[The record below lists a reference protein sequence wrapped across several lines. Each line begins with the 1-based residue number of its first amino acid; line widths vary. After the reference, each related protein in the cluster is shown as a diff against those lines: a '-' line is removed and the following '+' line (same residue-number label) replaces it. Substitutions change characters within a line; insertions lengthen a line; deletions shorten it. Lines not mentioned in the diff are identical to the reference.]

1 VRVESSVFVVINGA
15 LKVAHAEEP
24 HLNRNEAVQSP
35 NYVHD
40 KEVWDVLTF
49 CVWHEIV
56 VARVSADKEGNQVY
70 EPGHEG
76 KGEDGV
82 AELSVF
88 FALSDLAQH
97 VCGNYQVVGPCK

>member
-1 VRVESSVFVVINGA
+1 MRVESAVFVVINGA

-24 HLNRNEAVQSP
+24 HLNRNEAVHSP

-40 KEVWDVLTF
+40 KEVWDVFTLV
-49 CVWHEIV
+49 CPEIV
-56 VARVSADKEGNQVY
+56 VAGVSADKEGSQVY

-82 AELSVF
+82 AEPFVF
-88 FALSDLAQH
+88 VALSDLPQH
-97 VCGNYQVVGPCK
+97 VSGDYQVVGPRK

>member
-1 VRVESSVFVVINGA
+1 MRVESSVFVVINGA

-24 HLNRNEAVQSP
+24 HLNRNEAVHSP

-40 KEVWDVLTF
+40 KEVWDVFTASVLP
-49 CVWHEIV
+49 EIV
-56 VARVSADKEGNQVY
+56 VAGVSADKEGNQVQ

-88 FALSDLAQH
+88 VALSDLAQH
-97 VCGNYQVVGPCK
+97 VSGDYQVVGPRK